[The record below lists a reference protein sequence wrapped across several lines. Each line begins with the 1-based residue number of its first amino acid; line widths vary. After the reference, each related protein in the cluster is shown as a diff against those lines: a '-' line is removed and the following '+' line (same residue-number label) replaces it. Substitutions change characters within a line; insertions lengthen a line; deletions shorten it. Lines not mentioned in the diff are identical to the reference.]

1 MKEDLQ
7 GQMERLIGER
17 KHLRYK
23 CRNIKDS
30 EHLTE
35 VKAEIS
41 ELTEQIGE
49 LRKGVVL
56 CDGIAAR
63 SGVIQEKLEAVRQE
77 KENQATRK
85 EEMSHE
91 HVRRS
96 R

>member
-1 MKEDLQ
+1 M
-7 GQMERLIGER
+7 
-17 KHLRYK
+17 RYK
-23 CRNIKDS
+23 SRSIKDP
-30 EHLTE
+30 ERLTE

-41 ELTEQIGE
+41 ALTEQIGE
-49 LRKGVVL
+49 LRRGVVL

-63 SGVIQEKLEAVRQE
+63 SGVVREKLEAVWQE